1 MDSGQNPT
9 PHEFDAGDE
18 TIMSAPL
25 CAIFRRH
32 LKSRNLKYTP
42 ERADI
47 LAAIIERDTL
57 FEVEELLMD
66 MRAAGYR
73 VSKATLYRTIKLL
86 QEAGIVTQA
95 LFDPKQAHY
104 QLIYGK
110 VAKDYL
116 VCMKT
121 GRHVE
126 FTSNELVELRDRICL
141 EHGWDPV
148 GHRFLVYAISPD
160 SDGREDDDA
169 D

>member
-1 MDSGQNPT
+1 MDSG
-9 PHEFDAGDE
+9 PHSKLPDAQAGDDA
-18 TIMSAPL
+18 IMTAPL

-73 VSKATLYRTIKLL
+73 VSKATLYRTITLL

-121 GRHVE
+121 GRHVG
-126 FTSNELVELRDRICL
+126 FTSQDLVEVRDRICR

-148 GHRFLVYAISPD
+148 GHRFLVYGISPD
-160 SDGREDDDA
+160 SGDEGEEDMD
-169 D
+169 